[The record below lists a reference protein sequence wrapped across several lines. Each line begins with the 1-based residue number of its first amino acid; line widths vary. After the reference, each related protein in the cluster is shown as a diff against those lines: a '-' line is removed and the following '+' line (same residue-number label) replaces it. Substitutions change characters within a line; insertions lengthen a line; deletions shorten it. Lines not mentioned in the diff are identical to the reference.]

1 MKKPGLKAGY
11 GQQVFDRMSN
21 LEGSFK
27 KATANSKE
35 EIELLKKRL
44 SLFEE
49 KLNSIDSNN
58 VIRNGPNQGGVRIR
72 TEFVAE
78 PSAESSTFIRIQ
90 H

>member
-58 VIRNGPNQGGVRIR
+58 VIRNGPNQGGLGSGLNSIHFKIV
-72 TEFVAE
+72 
-78 PSAESSTFIRIQ
+78 
-90 H
+90 